1 MKIDLNFSA
10 DSINVLALN
19 MTRIAVELDGI
30 DIAELV
36 DAPNKPSFLTSTHTP
51 AL

>member
-10 DSINVLALN
+10 NSIIVLALN
-19 MTRIAVELDGI
+19 MTRIAVELYSI
-30 DIAELV
+30 HIAELV